1 MAERIHSEKSTQL
14 SPGSGSFP
22 TTDWGMFTRFYAT
35 DPALALASLDRLC
48 AKYWYPVYA
57 YIRRSGNGWHDSED
71 LTQAFFAH
79 ILNGDGLRH
88 LDQGKGR
95 FRSFLLTCAVNFLSN
110 DRSRKCALK
119 RGGGQR
125 DLSRDSVNPEERYR
139 LEPVDHLTPDLLFER
154 RWALV
159 TIEAAMD
166 RLGREYETSGRAA
179 VFEALK
185 PLLIHVESGAIA
197 GTACALGMNESAT
210 RVALHRMRRRLG
222 LLLRN
227 QIALTVESPDE
238 IEDELRH
245 LLGLL
250 G

>member
-1 MAERIHSEKSTQL
+1 MI
-14 SPGSGSFP
+14 
-22 TTDWGMFTRFYAT
+22 TRFFAT
-35 DPALALASLDRLC
+35 DPAMARASLERLC

-57 YIRRSGNGWHDSED
+57 YIRRSGNGLHDSED

-79 ILNGDGLRH
+79 ILTGNGLRH
-88 LDQGKGR
+88 LDRGKGR
-95 FRSFLLTCAVNFLSN
+95 FRSFLLTCAGNFLTN
-110 DRSRKCALK
+110 EWSRKSALK

-125 DLSRDSVNPEERYR
+125 DLSRDSVNAEERYR
-139 LEPVDHLTPDLLFER
+139 LEPVDHLSPDLLFER

-166 RLGREYETSGRAA
+166 RLGREYGTSGRAA

-185 PLLIHVESGAIA
+185 PLLIHVENGAVA
-197 GTACALGMNESAT
+197 SAASALGMNESAI

-222 LLLRN
+222 LLLRE